1 MTDKTVTQD
10 VTVTHADFEAYRAL
24 MGDEQYDDEKAGA
37 WHFARHRLASQND
50 AQMAAPDRLKN
61 RMQSIAD
68 VLHCI
73 ADTVEDEGDRVYF
86 SSTNDPH
93 TIRRQAKAIETI
105 LAKLPASNAMR
116 DALTVARNRL
126 QSLAVRAPFNSS
138 EGYDAAKWADEATAA
153 LAGQGTTL
161 DRQTVEACKRAVR
174 DRMVEQEWP
183 PTDGDRQIDEVLE
196 ALDDLIEAR
205 ASMDPNHV
213 R

>member
-1 MTDKTVTQD
+1 MPDK
-10 VTVTHADFEAYRAL
+10 
-24 MGDEQYDDEKAGA
+24 
-37 WHFARHRLASQND
+37 ND

-161 DRQTVEACKRAVR
+161 DRQTVELAEAEADYRKCHDLHGDSDMRTGRAW
-174 DRMVEQEWP
+174 DRMRRA
-183 PTDGDRQIDEVLE
+183 GDAI
-196 ALDDLIEAR
+196 R
-205 ASMDPNHV
+205 ASLDQSHE
-213 R
+213 